1 MMQPSRIEALETEND
16 LLRAQIVQLECA
28 LGADQTAPAVFQFSG
43 SEARVFGVLM
53 RRGVATRDMIMLALY
68 GGRPDSDVGV
78 DIIMVFIC
86 HIRAKVKRFGI
97 EIDTVKRYG
106 YRLTPEMK
114 AKVRGLMQ
122 QEGMSA

>member
-1 MMQPSRIEALETEND
+1 MMLSHDLATENE
-16 LLRAQIVQLECA
+16 LLRARVEQLECA
-28 LGADQTAPAVFQFSG
+28 LGTDQIAPAAFHLSH
-43 SEARVFGVLM
+43 SETRVFGVLM
-53 RRGVATRDMIMLALY
+53 KRGIATRDMIMLALY

-106 YRLTPEMK
+106 YRMTPEMK